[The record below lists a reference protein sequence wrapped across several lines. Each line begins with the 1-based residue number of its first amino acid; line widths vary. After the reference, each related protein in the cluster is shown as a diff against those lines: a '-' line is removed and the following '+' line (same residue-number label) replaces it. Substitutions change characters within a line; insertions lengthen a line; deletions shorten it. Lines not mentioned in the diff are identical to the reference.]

1 MAYVDITTILN
12 QLMPIISVVLVMF
25 IMITLFKELRGVF

>member
-1 MAYVDITTILN
+1 MAYVDITTVLS

-25 IMITLFKELRGVF
+25 IVITLFKELRGVF

>member
-1 MAYVDITTILN
+1 MAYVDITSILS
-12 QLMPIISVVLVMF
+12 QLMPVISVVLVTF